1 MIGRLTGRVAD
12 CSPGEVL
19 LDVAGVGYSL
29 QIPLSTYYTLSENS
43 NKQVSLHV
51 HTHVREDALQL
62 FGFASREERT
72 AFEMLIGISGIGP
85 RVALA
90 ILSGIGVG
98 ELAGAVEAQDRGRL
112 ERIPGVGK
120 KTAERVLL
128 ELRDKMGERAR
139 TAAGRAGSGL
149 SGSGGEGPRG
159 ASERLRY
166 DALSAL
172 TNLGYTRDRAA
183 RAVEDALDG
192 MEEPETIRLETLLKS
207 ALARIR

>member
-29 QIPLSTYYTLSENS
+29 QIPLSTYYTLSES
-43 NKQVSLHV
+43 SRKQVSLHV

-90 ILSGIGVG
+90 ILSGIGVA
-98 ELAGAVEAQDRGRL
+98 ELAGAVEAQDHGRL

-139 TAAGRAGSGL
+139 TAAGRGAAGPSA
-149 SGSGGEGPRG
+149 GGAMPPPG
-159 ASERLRY
+159 AGERLRY

-172 TNLGYTRDRAA
+172 TNLGYTRDRAV
-183 RAVEDALDG
+183 RAVDDALGG
-192 MEEPETIRLETLLKS
+192 MEEPEEVRLETLLKS